1 MIEGLFTQA
10 RRAFLRREP
19 RERKLIVGAGAALAA
34 LLAWSIVDG
43 MMGSIDRLER
53 EIANGGRRLDKMQA
67 LIAEYRDKKKKVEEA
82 TPQAGPSSSLTQTV
96 QDLANQAGAQDAV
109 ATIRNRPVPP
119 GDAEYKEVAVEM
131 QLKALAQEPLV
142 KLLVGINN
150 SRQHLKVSRLRLDAH
165 GDEGKRLFDVSL
177 TVSRFEAQAGERS

>member
-67 LIAEYRDKKKKVEEA
+67 LIGEYREKKKRVDEV
-82 TPQAGPSSSLTQTV
+82 TPRAGPATSLTQMV
-96 QDLANQAGAQDAV
+96 QDLANQAGAADTV

-142 KLLVGINN
+142 KLLVGITN

-177 TVSRFEAQAGERS
+177 TVSRFEAQSGERS

>member
-1 MIEGLFTQA
+1 
-10 RRAFLRREP
+10 
-19 RERKLIVGAGAALAA
+19 
-34 LLAWSIVDG
+34 
-43 MMGSIDRLER
+43 
-53 EIANGGRRLDKMQA
+53 
-67 LIAEYRDKKKKVEEA
+67 
-82 TPQAGPSSSLTQTV
+82 
-96 QDLANQAGAQDAV
+96 
-109 ATIRNRPVPP
+109 
-119 GDAEYKEVAVEM
+119 M